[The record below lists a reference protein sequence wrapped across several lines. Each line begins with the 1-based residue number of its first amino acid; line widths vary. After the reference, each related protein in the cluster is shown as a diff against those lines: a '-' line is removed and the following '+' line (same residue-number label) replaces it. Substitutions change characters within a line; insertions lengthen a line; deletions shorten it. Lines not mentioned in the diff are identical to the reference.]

1 VHARH
6 DPSDD
11 VTRRPRP
18 RATSRWLS
26 ARAEIAWLFALAL
39 VVRAAAAWS
48 SPAILNDGATL
59 LRAAERFEREGLW
72 AAFAVTDHPLT
83 PWLVSLAP
91 AGMDPEFVAT
101 ALCVLAGAVAVWPLH
116 VVARRACG
124 RHAATAAGIVYAALP
139 RAVGVAST
147 PLSSAVLLPLFLC
160 GISLALTAG
169 APAAA
174 RPWIGRRGLS
184 RRMARLVGAGLAC
197 GVAYLARP
205 EGLVAAAAAVFAAF
219 AFARRGKRLA
229 SAAVVVLAFVVVAA
243 PYAAALS
250 DQRGRFALS
259 PKKDVARFV
268 GAADTPSLDGE
279 PTTPAGAV
287 AAAIDGA
294 LTTPVFL
301 LVVVGA
307 FAPGRWRRRRA
318 VGPRLLYLGVAATF
332 VALVARLQAG
342 WGYGGARHVLPG
354 AILLLPFAGE
364 GFVTVGGFISR
375 VVARRRLAVVLA
387 SFTAIP
393 LAVKAV
399 MRPEGESQIDAR
411 RLGERLAEIAKAEG
425 STRLVVA
432 TFREPLV
439 AYYADRARR
448 ADGGA
453 ARDVPL
459 WGAYRLLLER
469 SDAEGGRA
477 ELAATLRREGA
488 QWFVVDM
495 FRRTKTPGGQE
506 EVPGAALA
514 QRLVEDG
521 VLGVPVVS
529 AGSALTAFPV
539 KTR

>member
-1 VHARH
+1 MFSSVIGHRRLLTLLSRAIAR
-6 DPSDD
+6 DTLPPALLLAGPAG
-11 VTRRPRP
+11 VGKRRV
-18 RATSRWLS
+18 
-26 ARAEIAWLFALAL
+26 ALA
-39 VVRAAAAWS
+39 
-48 SPAILNDGATL
+48 I
-59 LRAAERFEREGLW
+59 
-72 AAFAVTDHPLT
+72 
-83 PWLVSLAP
+83 
-91 AGMDPEFVAT
+91 
-101 ALCVLAGAVAVWPLH
+101 
-116 VVARRACG
+116 
-124 RHAATAAGIVYAALP
+124 
-139 RAVGVAST
+139 
-147 PLSSAVLLPLFLC
+147 
-160 GISLALTAG
+160 
-169 APAAA
+169 
-174 RPWIGRRGLS
+174 
-184 RRMARLVGAGLAC
+184 
-197 GVAYLARP
+197 
-205 EGLVAAAAAVFAAF
+205 
-219 AFARRGKRLA
+219 
-229 SAAVVVLAFVVVAA
+229 
-243 PYAAALS
+243 
-250 DQRGRFALS
+250 
-259 PKKDVARFV
+259 ARFV

-279 PTTPAGAV
+279 PTTPAV

-318 VGPRLLYLGVAATF
+318 VGPRLLFLGVAATF

-459 WGAYRLLLER
+459 WGAYRLLLSDLVILTGCEEPLATDLRVER
-469 SDAEGGRA
+469 LRAAIAEVKPDLPVIESVFRPQPVEPERVRGRRVAFFSTAPDGIHARLREHLARDHGA
-477 ELAATLRREGA
+477 EVVLVSGNLGRRQELRADLASVEARSA
-488 QWFVVDM
+488 
-495 FRRTKTPGGQE
+495 
-506 EVPGAALA
+506 EVY
-514 QRLVEDG
+514 LVELKAAAIDVVAETAAERG
-521 VLGVPVVS
+521 VELVLCDNEVRPLRGDHDLDELLSRIADRVAPQVP
-529 AGSALTAFPV
+529 A
-539 KTR
+539 